1 MNNNLKNTLI
11 NNIVPILIL
20 IIIAFCFPLSGLSVT
35 YTIQEMILRL
45 SRNLFL
51 VLSLLIPIIAGMGLN
66 FGIVLGAMAGQIA
79 LVFITDWQV
88 VGMQGVLLAAIIS
101 VPISILL
108 GIMSGMILNRAK
120 GREMITSMILGFFI
134 NGVYQL
140 VVLYGMGK
148 VIPITNNKLVLSRGY
163 GIRNAIDLKDVRKV
177 LDSVFSLKIGEIEIP
192 VFVFLIVA
200 ALAWFTVWFRK
211 TKLGQDMKAICQ
223 DMEVSKTAG
232 IDVER
237 TRIIAIVISTVLAGF
252 GQIIYLQ
259 NIGTMNTYNSHEQIG
274 MFSIA
279 ALLVG
284 GASASRATI
293 LNAISGI
300 FLFHMLFIVSPMAG
314 KELMGSAQIG
324 EYFRVFVSYGVIA
337 LTLVLHQ
344 WRREKEREELRKRLM
359 EERAAQTQDG
369 DE

>member
-1 MNNNLKNTLI
+1 
-11 NNIVPILIL
+11 
-20 IIIAFCFPLSGLSVT
+20 
-35 YTIQEMILRL
+35 
-45 SRNLFL
+45 
-51 VLSLLIPIIAGMGLN
+51 
-66 FGIVLGAMAGQIA
+66 
-79 LVFITDWQV
+79 
-88 VGMQGVLLAAIIS
+88 
-101 VPISILL
+101 
-108 GIMSGMILNRAK
+108 
-120 GREMITSMILGFFI
+120 
-134 NGVYQL
+134 
-140 VVLYGMGK
+140 
-148 VIPITNNKLVLSRGY
+148 
-163 GIRNAIDLKDVRKV
+163 
-177 LDSVFSLKIGEIEIP
+177 
-192 VFVFLIVA
+192 
-200 ALAWFTVWFRK
+200 
-211 TKLGQDMKAICQ
+211 
-223 DMEVSKTAG
+223 
-232 IDVER
+232 
-237 TRIIAIVISTVLAGF
+237 
-252 GQIIYLQ
+252 
-259 NIGTMNTYNSHEQIG
+259 